1 MHRFY
6 VPPTDI
12 SSDTIRIRAP
22 ERHHLLNVLRLKPG
36 DDVQIYDGEGNS
48 YIARLTDTESP
59 LAIASIQGHQFHSP
73 IPPRITLF
81 QAIPKSDKMDLIV
94 QKAAEIGVDAIVPM
108 ICERSVPRREQ
119 RRPTKTASIAGNES
133 RLKPP
138 SSADAPG
145 FPNFTNCEQ
154 SASALNRRGIV
165 TCRCSSGRDE
175 AERHIKNVLRNHH
188 NVESIGLFIGP
199 EGGFSEAEVKS
210 AIKVGCLTATFG
222 SNTLRTETAAIVAV
236 ALAIYELRGS

>member
-12 SSDTIRIRAP
+12 SSDTIRIRAS

-48 YIARLTDTESP
+48 YVAHLTDTESP
-59 LAIASIQGHQFHSP
+59 LAIASIQGHRFHSP
-73 IPPRITLF
+73 ICPRITLF

-108 ICERSVPRREQ
+108 TCERSVPRRGRDAQQKRRDRWERIAIEASKQCGRPRFPKLHKLRTIGECLEQ
-119 RRPTKTASIAGNES
+119 ARDCDLSLLLWE
-133 RLKPP
+133 
-138 SSADAPG
+138 
-145 FPNFTNCEQ
+145 
-154 SASALNRRGIV
+154 
-165 TCRCSSGRDE
+165 DE

-210 AIKVGCLTATFG
+210 AIKVGCLTTTFG
-222 SNTLRTETAAIVAV
+222 GNTLRTETAAIVAV
-236 ALAIYELRGS
+236 ALAVYELRGS